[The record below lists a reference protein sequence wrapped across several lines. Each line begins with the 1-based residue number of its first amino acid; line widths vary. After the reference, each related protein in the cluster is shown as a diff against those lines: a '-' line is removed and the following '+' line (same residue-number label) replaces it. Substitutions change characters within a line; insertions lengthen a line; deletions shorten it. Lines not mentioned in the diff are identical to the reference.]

1 MNGRDLVRASA
12 IRAGYDRRFDDLI
25 RILGWKRS
33 TFYKRLADPD
43 TATVAELREFCQ
55 ATGMSAAEVA
65 ELIGERNGR
74 ENHGAKTL
82 RRG

>member
-1 MNGRDLVRASA
+1 MSGDILRSSA

-65 ELIGERNGR
+65 ELIGGKKWMR
-74 ENHGAKTL
+74 ESWSLNAPKK
-82 RRG
+82 